1 MSKMVFVAFTQ
12 HCIQSTVTHLTHVK
26 GVEDVNNYVLCIQ
39 WPLTPARRE
48 GYLLQY
54 SI

>member
-1 MSKMVFVAFTQ
+1 MSKMVFTVFMQ
-12 HCIQSTVTHLTHVK
+12 YCIQSTVTHLTHVK
-26 GVEDVNNYVLCIQ
+26 GVEDVKYYVLCIQ

-48 GYLLQY
+48 DYLLQY